1 VTPLR
6 RRGNDDLYGG
16 GALEPVYPQPSPDPY
31 SGEGHAPS
39 APPPAPAEAKPEPG
53 ELEVQR
59 PPGLAVRVSRRLS
72 DWRRRVLPL
81 PDEVVDQ
88 YLGHGERMIHH
99 DHPSFQYFFVENT
112 LLFLALFAVGGAVVF
127 ITFNGSLVTAAFTL
141 LVLSVVLLILVL
153 RRLGERYTS
162 YVVTNV
168 RIMRIKGI
176 LSRRAHSIPWSR
188 VTDLTYEQSLTG
200 RMFGY
205 ATLHIESAN
214 EDSGLRDL
222 SGVSDPVK
230 FNQFVVDMVVAKQGP
245 TAPIWEQ
252 LGEPAPIISV
262 PRSRMID
269 RIRWA
274 RQRRRASAEEVGPPL
289 ERRRRWR
296 KVSDTPATG
305 PDDGDGGDEG
315 SGSSRSGPSDAD
327 VSDAYATDLS
337 DTESDLNWRP

>member
-1 VTPLR
+1 LR
-6 RRGNDDLYGG
+6 RRGTDDLYGG

-31 SGEGHAPS
+31 SGEGHAP
-39 APPPAPAEAKPEPG
+39 PAPAPAPAPAKPEPG

-59 PPGLAVRVSRRLS
+59 PPGVAVRVSRRLS
-72 DWRRRVLPL
+72 DLRRRVLPL

-127 ITFNGSLVTAAFTL
+127 ITFNGSLVSAAFTML
-141 LVLSVVLLILVL
+141 ILSIVLLILVL
-153 RRLGERYTS
+153 KRLSERYTS

-168 RIMRIKGI
+168 RIMRIAGI
-176 LSRRAHSIPWSR
+176 ISRRAHSIPWSR
-188 VTDLTYEQSLTG
+188 VTDLTYEQNLTG

-230 FNQFVVDMVVAKQGP
+230 FNQYVVDMVVAKQGP

-262 PRSRMID
+262 PRTRVFD

-296 KVSDTPATG
+296 KLSEPPTSG
-305 PDDGDGGDEG
+305 PDEDQG
-315 SGSSRSGPSDAD
+315 SDQGSTASPSGRPKAD
-327 VSDAYATDLS
+327 LGDAYGTDLS